1 MALVFWYGSTL
12 LKTREYTI
20 IEFFVVEM
28 AVILGVSGAGQSF
41 SFAPDITQA
50 KSAALD
56 VARLLD
62 HTPEIDVWSDK
73 GIKVDSLQ
81 HGQIEFRNVY
91 FRYPS
96 RYVIPL
102 VIVG

>member
-1 MALVFWYGSTL
+1 
-12 LKTREYTI
+12 
-20 IEFFVVEM
+20 M
-28 AVILGVSGAGQSF
+28 AVILGVSGASQSF
-41 SFAPDITQA
+41 SFAPDVTQA

-62 HTPEIDVWSDK
+62 HTPEIDVWNDK

-96 RYVIPL
+96 RYITTL
-102 VIVG
+102 IIVGLTQDQRNKSFETFRLT